1 MILEL
6 IESAV
11 EIKIH
16 YENFTGILQ
25 SDYELGYAL
34 GKMMKILGMPNA
46 GNEFVLADLKVEV
59 EAAMKTYRPK
69 DYIEKNLIR
78 LIDIYRIQN
87 QKGSEVYEMYQI
99 GYEREG
105 SI

>member
-34 GKMMKILGMPNA
+34 GKMTKILGLPKEEA
-46 GNEFVLADLKVEV
+46 GFSLDDFKEKIEG
-59 EAAMKTYRPK
+59 EMKKYGPK
-69 DYIEKNLIR
+69 DYIEKNLMRI
-78 LIDIYRIQN
+78 IDIYRIQHQPGN
-87 QKGSEVYEMYQI
+87 EVYEMYEI
-99 GYEREG
+99 GYKKG
-105 SI
+105 G